1 MANILAVISLV
12 VDNKV
17 LDVKVEK
24 YAKDQI
30 IVRTTVL
37 GFFPAKF
44 TLDAVK
50 YPQWFP
56 NGFPTSL
63 EGGFP
68 NRVIFTFKVLWREV
82 HVTIT
87 GSDWKKIISILIAK
101 GVLK

>member
-1 MANILAVISLV
+1 MAKILTIIPLV
-12 VDNKV
+12 VGDKV
-17 LDVKVEK
+17 LDFKVEK
-24 YAKDQI
+24 YTKEQI

-56 NGFPTSL
+56 KGFPTSL

-82 HVTIT
+82 HITIT
-87 GSDWKKIISILIAK
+87 GSDWKRIISLLIAK
-101 GVLK
+101 GVL